1 MLTVDLFQYCPLLIK
16 RSCSISCHAW
26 KQTKPVEKQ
35 FNAAP
40 ECDEDLKKL
49 TGFSC
54 CRSDPVP
61 SVSLEMHE
69 QTMKGMRETEDV
81 NTHHLLQ
88 QHLYKGRKQVSFQS
102 YCHTSTAVKVLQPP
116 LTYYSLQH
124 RHRYSRSHFDVN
136 RDENEVQEIFQ
147 RTMSRRL
154 ESFKSAK
161 MGVTPPKPIT
171 KHPKKDQQQKVRAA
185 LCLTLTR
192 RYTVAR
198 RAG

>member
-1 MLTVDLFQYCPLLIK
+1 MLH
-16 RSCSISCHAW
+16 RSV
-26 KQTKPVEKQ
+26 QTERNSQ
-35 FNAAP
+35 
-40 ECDEDLKKL
+40 
-49 TGFSC
+49 GFSC

-69 QTMKGMRETEDV
+69 QTMKGMRETEDI

-88 QHLYKGRKQVSFQS
+88 QHLYKGRKQVSIFS
-102 YCHTSTAVKVLQPP
+102 HVTSTTVKVLQLPH
-116 LTYYSLQH
+116 TSYSPQH
-124 RHRYSRSHFDVN
+124 RHRYSRSHFNVN

-171 KHPKKDQQQKVRAA
+171 KHPKKDQQQKVRAS
-185 LCLTLTR
+185 LCLTLTCHV
-192 RYTVAR
+192 TQLP
-198 RAG
+198 